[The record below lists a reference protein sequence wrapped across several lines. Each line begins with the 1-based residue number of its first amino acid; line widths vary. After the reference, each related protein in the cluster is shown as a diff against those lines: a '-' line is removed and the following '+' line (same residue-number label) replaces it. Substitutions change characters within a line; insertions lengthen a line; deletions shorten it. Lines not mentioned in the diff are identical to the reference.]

1 MGGEPSEGSGSE
13 AGPNL
18 LLGKS
23 RVDVSSFLNVLAL
36 IDGICVRASA
46 SGARGAA
53 RLDAPAT
60 TTMVQNFIDRHV
72 GPGDSLL
79 LFTSSDIK
87 LEARVLSQMQAQRS
101 TIHVHIN
108 DDTMSRME
116 REKAR
121 IGDVTVTLVWDDW
134 NDLDLHVITPQGNE
148 IYYGNREADGGML
161 DVDMNAGW
169 ACSKEPIENVF
180 FGDAERGI
188 EAMKGKYSVVVQNF
202 AYHHR
207 DHHLHHRVHDDELRS
222 RPVPFRVLVR
232 KNGEVSEYQGETAA
246 GKTGAESDVKVV
258 DFEYHGR
265 TVVLP
270 SEAPSAMEGSNLVAV
285 TASVGSTL
293 DALGALMRLGEE
305 IAEIERTRALVQ
317 EDGDMDTPEAG
328 SNLPAAA
335 AGRGPDD
342 AAATSREDG
351 ALLQQDM
358 VGDNV
363 MQTSRQAEI
372 PEGRQPVLAS
382 RSRFE
387 VTSRDRL
394 MLQLAQLPQRF
405 HQMVAGAFGGPSLLE
420 LTCRQLA
427 TRLHESNTPPSELRQ
442 KGYPEHIVEMVKRLI
457 ATKGASAK

>member
-1 MGGEPSEGSGSE
+1 
-13 AGPNL
+13 
-18 LLGKS
+18 
-23 RVDVSSFLNVLAL
+23 
-36 IDGICVRASA
+36 
-46 SGARGAA
+46 
-53 RLDAPAT
+53 
-60 TTMVQNFIDRHV
+60 
-72 GPGDSLL
+72 
-79 LFTSSDIK
+79 
-87 LEARVLSQMQAQRS
+87 MQAQRS

-134 NDLDLHVITPQGNE
+134 NDLDLHVITPRGNE

-161 DVDMNAGW
+161 DVDMNAW
-169 ACSKEPIENVF
+169 ERCSKEPIENVF

-188 EAMKGKYSVVVQNF
+188 EAMKGKYSVVVQNY
-202 AYHHR
+202 AYHRGHGR
-207 DHHLHHRVHDDELRS
+207 SDDDDDDELRS

-246 GKTGAESDVKVV
+246 GKTGPESDVKVV

-358 VGDNV
+358 VGHNV

-372 PEGRQPVLAS
+372 PEGRQVCCSYLLVL
-382 RSRFE
+382 
-387 VTSRDRL
+387 
-394 MLQLAQLPQRF
+394 
-405 HQMVAGAFGGPSLLE
+405 
-420 LTCRQLA
+420 
-427 TRLHESNTPPSELRQ
+427 
-442 KGYPEHIVEMVKRLI
+442 K
-457 ATKGASAK
+457 